1 MCELKYLGI
10 FMKTFLVV
18 LLSLLTSSLCAQN
31 NGIWTD
37 PAKAAE
43 EIDYKIQGEYSGAGL
58 GAQVIALGDG
68 KFCAVIYEG
77 GLPGA
82 GWVHGNKIVLH
93 GSLEGK
99 KASFKAPQGNLSY
112 VNKDASKFSPVRNF
126 PPKSQKAYSGLIS
139 GDSFNVK
146 THLGEYKSLKKTV
159 RKSPTLGKKAPEGAM
174 VLFDG
179 SNKDA
184 FNGGRL
190 DEVTKL
196 LNTDGKDIR
205 TKEKFSNYKMH
216 IEFMLPYKPKARG
229 QGRGNSGF
237 YQIDHYEVQILDS
250 FGLEGFDN
258 ECGGVYQK
266 ANPKVNMC
274 LPPLT
279 WQTYDVDFTNAVVD
293 ESGKV
298 IKHARMTVMH
308 NGIVIHDNL
317 ELKGKTGGSRGEP
330 VGTPGPMKFQG
341 HGNPVQY
348 RNIWIIKK

>member
-1 MCELKYLGI
+1 MRTI
-10 FMKTFLVV
+10 LVV
-18 LLSLLTSSLCAQN
+18 LFAFLLSQPLSAQK

-43 EIDYKIQGEYSGAGL
+43 DTGYQIQGEYAGVGL

-68 KFCAVIYEG
+68 NFCAVIYEG

-82 GWVHGNKIVLH
+82 GWVHDNKIILH

-99 KASFKAPQGNLSY
+99 KASFKAPTGKLSY
-112 VNKDASKFSPVRNF
+112 VNKDPKKFSPVKTF
-126 PPKSQKAYSGLIS
+126 PPKSQKAYSGLID

-146 THLGEYKSLKKTV
+146 THLGEYKSLKKLV
-159 RKSPTLGKKAPEGAM
+159 RKSPTMGKKAPEGAI

-184 FNGGRL
+184 FNGGRV
-190 DEVTKL
+190 DEATKF

-205 TKEKFSNYKMH
+205 TKEKFSNYKIH

-237 YQIDHYEVQILDS
+237 YQIDHYEVQVLDS
-250 FGLEGFDN
+250 FGLNGENN
-258 ECGGVYQK
+258 ECGGVYTK
-266 ANPKVNMC
+266 ARPLVNMC
-274 LPPLT
+274 LPPLR

-293 ESGKV
+293 ENGKV
-298 IKHARMTVMH
+298 LKHAKMTVMH

-317 ELKGKTGGSRGEP
+317 EIKGKTGGSRGEP
-330 VGTPGPMKFQG
+330 IGTPGVMKFQG

-348 RNIWIIKK
+348 RNMWIPKK

>member
-1 MCELKYLGI
+1 
-10 FMKTFLVV
+10 MKTFLVV
-18 LLSLLTSSLCAQN
+18 LFYSLLSLPLLAQQ

-43 EIDYKIQGEYSGAGL
+43 EIDYQVQGEYAGVGL

-93 GSLEGK
+93 GALEGK
-99 KASFKAPQGNLSY
+99 KASFKAPTGKLSY
-112 VNKDASKFSPVRNF
+112 VNKDPEKFSPVKQF
-126 PPKSQKAYSGLIS
+126 PPKSQKAYSGLID

-146 THLGEYKSLKKTV
+146 THLGEYKSLKKV
-159 RKSPTLGKKAPEGAM
+159 NRQSPTLGKKAPEGAM

-179 SNKDA
+179 SSTDA
-184 FNGGRL
+184 FIGGRL
-190 DEVTKL
+190 DEATKF
-196 LNTDGKDIR
+196 LNTDGKDIK
-205 TKEKFSNYKMH
+205 TKEKFSNYKIH

-237 YQIDHYEVQILDS
+237 YQIDHYEVQVLDS
-250 FGLEGFDN
+250 FGLNGENN
-258 ECGGVYQK
+258 ECGGVYTK
-266 ANPKVNMC
+266 AKPLVNMC
-274 LPPLT
+274 FPPLS
-279 WQTYDVDFTNAVVD
+279 WQTYDVDFTNAVTD
-293 ESGKV
+293 ADGKV
-298 IKHARMTVMH
+298 VKHAKMTVMH

-317 ELKGKTGGSRGEP
+317 EIVGKTGGSRGEAI
-330 VGTPGPMKFQG
+330 GTPGPMKFQG

-348 RNIWIIKK
+348 RNMWILKK

>member
-1 MCELKYLGI
+1 
-10 FMKTFLVV
+10 MKSVLLVLFFS
-18 LLSLLTSSLCAQN
+18 LLSLPVMAQQ

-43 EIDYKIQGEYSGAGL
+43 EVDFQIQGEYAGTGIGAH
-58 GAQVIALGDG
+58 VIALGQG
-68 KFCAVIYEG
+68 KFCAVLYEG

-82 GWVHGNKIVLH
+82 GWVHGSKIVLH

-99 KASFKAPQGNLSY
+99 KASFKSPQGNLSY
-112 VNKDASKFSPVRNF
+112 VNKDPNKFSPVKKF
-126 PPKSQKAYSGLIS
+126 PPKSQKAYSGLAD
-139 GDSFNVK
+139 GESFNVK
-146 THLGEYKSLKKTV
+146 THLGEYKSLKKVV
-159 RKSPTLGKKAPEGAM
+159 RKSPTLGKKAPDGAL

-184 FNGGRL
+184 FQGGRL
-190 DEVTKL
+190 DEVTKF
-196 LNTDGKDIR
+196 LNTDGKDIK

-216 IEFMLPYKPKARG
+216 IEFMLPFRPDARG

-237 YQIDHYEVQILDS
+237 YQIDHYEVQVLDS
-250 FGLEGFDN
+250 FGLEGENN
-258 ECGGVYQK
+258 ECGGVYTK
-266 ANPKVNMC
+266 AKPLVNMC
-274 LPPLT
+274 YPPLT

-293 ESGKV
+293 ENGKV
-298 IKHARMTVMH
+298 VKHAKMTVMH

-317 ELKGKTGGSRGEP
+317 EIVGKTGGSRGEP
-330 VGTPGPMKFQG
+330 IGTPGPMKFQG